1 MNRIFISQPMKG
13 KSAKDILEARK
24 LAIESATRILEEP
37 IEVID
42 NFFQGAPVEAKP
54 LWFIGKSIQLLSD
67 ADAVVFVEGWE
78 EARGC
83 KIEHKC
89 AVQYGIPI
97 IYVRHCGTMHDACEC
112 HCEGR

>member
-1 MNRIFISQPMKG
+1 MNKIFISQPMKG
-13 KSAKDILEARK
+13 KSDEEILKARK
-24 LAIESATRILEEP
+24 LAVERAARILEGP

-42 NFFQGAPVEAKP
+42 SFFQGAPAEAKP
-54 LWFIGKSIQLLSD
+54 LWFIGKSIQLMAD

-78 EARGC
+78 DACGC
-83 KIEHKC
+83 KIEHEC

-97 IYVRHCGTMHDACEC
+97 IYVCHCGVMHDACEC